1 MKFWLCFLL
10 VICLCILFFPIGED
24 AILLHQAKLPP
35 SLSHWFGTDLLG
47 RDLFLRIISA
57 LKVSLLVGAGASS
70 LAFVF
75 AICYV
80 VFFYFFMHS
89 LGARIIEVF
98 LALPSLML
106 VMFVQSFLN
115 GGILTMIVVIALGH
129 WALIAKILDSEIL
142 KIEQQDYYQCS
153 RVLGVSK
160 LRALWSEVLPAC
172 VNIMVVLWILNFAH
186 AIGNE
191 ATLSFFGLG
200 IEPSKASLG
209 NILADSA
216 KAIFIGGWWMIVFP
230 VLALMAMI
238 LPMLLVANDMQ
249 KRASIC

>member
-10 VICLCILFFPIGED
+10 VICLFVLFFPIKED
-24 AILLHQAKLPP
+24 VILLNQAKLPP
-35 SLSHWFGTDLLG
+35 SPSHWFGTDLLG
-47 RDLFLRIISA
+47 RDLFLRIVSA
-57 LKVSLLVGAGASS
+57 LKVSFLVGIGASS
-70 LAFVF
+70 LAFMF
-75 AICYV
+75 AVCYV
-80 VFFYFFMHS
+80 MFFHFFMHS
-89 LGARIIEVF
+89 LGVRIIEIF

-115 GGILTMIVVIALGH
+115 GGILTMIVVIASGH
-129 WALIAKILDSEIL
+129 WALIAKVLDSEIL

-153 RVLGVSK
+153 RMLGVSRF
-160 LRALWSEVLPAC
+160 RALWSEILPAC
-172 VNIMVVLWILNFAH
+172 VNVMVVLWILNFAH

-230 VLALMAMI
+230 VLALMMMI
-238 LPMLLVANDMQ
+238 LPMLFVANDMQ
-249 KRASIC
+249 KRTSVC